1 MKIENL
7 ATLFVDELKDIY
19 DAEHQVLDA
28 LPRMIDGVKDPELQK
43 SFMVHLDQ
51 TRGQIQQLEKIFESL
66 GEEAERKECKGMKGL
81 IKEGEHYLEAKGDAD
96 AIDAAVIGAAQRV
109 EHYEIA
115 SYGTLRTFAETLGR
129 GKEAAIL
136 QRILEQESMTNE
148 KLTAIAEKRINA
160 RATERRD
167 DRGRAPRSG
176 AGSTKPTK
184 EELYER
190 ARELEIEGRSSMT
203 KAELEEELAK
213 RG

>member
-7 ATLFVDELKDIY
+7 EKLFVDELEDIY

-28 LPRMIDGVKDPELQK
+28 LPKMIDAAKDPELQQG
-43 SFMVHLDQ
+43 FIRHLDQ
-51 TRGQIQQLEKIFESL
+51 TRSQIQQLEKVFESL
-66 GEEAERKECKGMKGL
+66 GEEPERKECKGMKGL
-81 IKEGEHYLEAKGDAD
+81 IQEGERYLEAKGDAD
-96 AIDAAVIGAAQRV
+96 AIDAALIGAAQRV

-129 GKEAAIL
+129 DKEAAIL

-148 KLTAIAEKRINA
+148 KLTAIAEKRVNR
-160 RATERRD
+160 RATGGREG
-167 DRGRAPRSG
+167 RGG
-176 AGSTKPTK
+176 AGASGLTK

-203 KAELEEELAK
+203 KAELEEELAR